1 MPVAAKVSE
10 MEDLCCAQLSPSRK
24 RLLRKCSPH
33 QQPKIWVLINAFIL
47 AWSTIL
53 FIDVVGT
60 LNEDAEND
68 EKTYAELQYLI
79 WNFGT
84 CLVWV
89 LEVGLNIFDF
99 IDSKE
104 ELGENENS
112 LLQHTDHSIASTQNE
127 TLPLW
132 IELSLAIYFLIDSVS
147 IVFHLTRKEVHNSA
161 KGMLFDVVVA
171 VMAYLFMVHRQ
182 FTDMRQSKLKEN
194 GQMTIDSGREIV

>member
-24 RLLRKCSPH
+24 RLLRKFSPH
-33 QQPKIWVLINAFIL
+33 QQPKIWLLINGLIL
-47 AWSTIL
+47 IWSTIL

-84 CLVWV
+84 CLLWV
-89 LEVGLNIFDF
+89 IEVGLNIFDF

-104 ELGENENS
+104 ELGENS
-112 LLQHTDHSIASTQNE
+112 LLQHTDRSITNNTQNE

-132 IELSLAIYFLIDSVS
+132 IELSLAFYFLIDSVG

-161 KGMLFDVVVA
+161 KGMFFDVVVA
-171 VMAYLFMVHRQ
+171 ILAYLFMVYRQ
-182 FTDMRQSKLKEN
+182 FVDMRQSKLKEN

>member
-1 MPVAAKVSE
+1 
-10 MEDLCCAQLSPSRK
+10 
-24 RLLRKCSPH
+24 
-33 QQPKIWVLINAFIL
+33 
-47 AWSTIL
+47 
-53 FIDVVGT
+53 
-60 LNEDAEND
+60 
-68 EKTYAELQYLI
+68 LQYLI

-89 LEVGLNIFDF
+89 LEVGLNLFDF

-104 ELGENENS
+104 ELGENS
-112 LLQHTDHSIASTQNE
+112 LLQHTDRSITNNTQNE

-132 IELSLAIYFLIDSVS
+132 IELSLAIYFLIDSVG

-171 VMAYLFMVHRQ
+171 VMAYLFLVYRQ
-182 FTDMRQSKLKEN
+182 FVDMRQSKLKEN

>member
-10 MEDLCCAQLSPSRK
+10 MEYLCCSQLSPSRK
-24 RLLRKCSPH
+24 RLLRKFSPH
-33 QQPKIWVLINAFIL
+33 QQPKIWLLINVFIL
-47 AWSTIL
+47 IWSTIL
-53 FIDVVGT
+53 FIEFIDVVGT

-84 CLVWV
+84 CLLWV
-89 LEVGLNIFDF
+89 IEVGLNIFDF

-104 ELGENENS
+104 ELGENS
-112 LLQHTDHSIASTQNE
+112 LLQHTDRSITNNTQNE

-132 IELSLAIYFLIDSVS
+132 FELSLAFYFLIDSV
-147 IVFHLTRKEVHNSA
+147 V
-161 KGMLFDVVVA
+161 
-171 VMAYLFMVHRQ
+171 YRQ
-182 FTDMRQSKLKEN
+182 FVDMRQSKLKEN

>member
-10 MEDLCCAQLSPSRK
+10 MDDLCCAQLSPSRK

-33 QQPKIWVLINAFIL
+33 QQPKIWVLINSSIL

-53 FIDVVGT
+53 LIDVVGT

-68 EKTYAELQYLI
+68 EKTYTELQYLI

-104 ELGENENS
+104 ELGENS
-112 LLQHTDHSIASTQNE
+112 LLQHTDRSITNTQNE

-182 FTDMRQSKLKEN
+182 FVDMRQSKLKEN
-194 GQMTIDSGREIV
+194 GQIMTIDSGREIV